1 MKQIRITVF
10 STICFLLGRHNVTDL
25 FLIATGKMTA
35 VRSVQE
41 IASPQSNNMK
51 KLLLILSVVAAPAA
65 AQTQNPSPAIPE
77 IATTGRGEV
86 HVAPDKAILNVGIET
101 RSGSAN
107 AAVGDNAARLLKTI
121 ASLRSAGV
129 DSAQITT
136 GGYSLYPDYEKN
148 KQIGFIARNNLRV
161 EALRITEVGKLIDA
175 ALSGGATQVS
185 NIQFVRADS
194 KEARRTALALAV
206 ADARRDAEVLAQ
218 AAGGTLG
225 KLIYLTSGLPSQPI
239 VSAQLE
245 SVVISGTTSGGYP
258 QTPVIPGDLTIAA
271 VASARW
277 QFLPGQSGK

>member
-1 MKQIRITVF
+1 MKR
-10 STICFLLGRHNVTDL
+10 
-25 FLIATGKMTA
+25 
-35 VRSVQE
+35 
-41 IASPQSNNMK
+41 
-51 KLLLILSVVAAPAA
+51 LILTLSFAAAPVA
-65 AQTQNPSPAIPE
+65 AQTQTASPNAPE

-107 AAVGDNAARLLKTI
+107 AAVGDNASRVVKTI
-121 ASLRSAGV
+121 ASLRAAGV

-161 EALRITEVGKLIDA
+161 EVLRIADVGKLIDA

-185 NIQFVRADS
+185 SVQFTRADS
-194 KEARRTALALAV
+194 KEVIRTALALAV
-206 ADARRDAEVLAQ
+206 AETRRGAEVLAQ
-218 AAGGTLG
+218 AAGGSLG
-225 KLIYLTSGLPSQPI
+225 KLIYLTSGLPAQPMM
-239 VSAQLE
+239 SSQLE
-245 SVVISGTTSGGYP
+245 SVVMTGSSGYP

-277 QFLPGQSGK
+277 QFIPAQSGR

>member
-1 MKQIRITVF
+1 MKT
-10 STICFLLGRHNVTDL
+10 
-25 FLIATGKMTA
+25 
-35 VRSVQE
+35 
-41 IASPQSNNMK
+41 
-51 KLLLILSVVAAPAA
+51 LLLILGVAAAPIS
-65 AQTQNPSPAIPE
+65 AQTRTDFPSIPE

-86 HVAPDKAILNVGIET
+86 HVTPDKAILNVGIET

-107 AAVGDNAARLLKTI
+107 AAVGDNAARVLKTI
-121 ASLRSAGV
+121 ASLRAAGV
-129 DSAQITT
+129 DSARITT

-148 KQIGFIARNNLRV
+148 RQVGFIARNNLRV
-161 EALRITEVGKLIDA
+161 EVVRVADVGKLLDA

-206 ADARRDAEVLAQ
+206 AEAKRDAEILAQ

-225 KLIYLTSGLPSQPI
+225 KLVYLTSGLSQQPM
-239 VSAQLE
+239 VAQLNE
-245 SVVISGTTSGGYP
+245 VVMTGMASSYP

-277 QFLPGQSGK
+277 QFLPQQAP

>member
-1 MKQIRITVF
+1 M
-10 STICFLLGRHNVTDL
+10 N
-25 FLIATGKMTA
+25 
-35 VRSVQE
+35 
-41 IASPQSNNMK
+41 
-51 KLLLILSVVAAPAA
+51 KLLLILSLAAAPVSG
-65 AQTQNPSPAIPE
+65 QTQNASPSIPE
-77 IATTGRGEV
+77 IATSGRGEV
-86 HVAPDKAILNVGIET
+86 HVTPDKAVLNVGIET

-107 AAVGDNAARLLKTI
+107 AAVGENAARVLKTI

-129 DSAQITT
+129 DSAHITT

-148 KQIGFIARNNLRV
+148 RQVGFIARNNLRV
-161 EALRITEVGKLIDA
+161 EVLRITDVGKLIDA

-206 ADARRDAEVLAQ
+206 ADARRDAEILAQ

-225 KLIYLTSGLPSQPI
+225 RLIYLTSGLSPQPM
-239 VSAQLE
+239 VTQLE
-245 SVVISGTTSGGYP
+245 SVVLTGTASGYP

-277 QFLPGQSGK
+277 QFLPQQAP

>member
-1 MKQIRITVF
+1 MKHI
-10 STICFLLGRHNVTDL
+10 
-25 FLIATGKMTA
+25 
-35 VRSVQE
+35 
-41 IASPQSNNMK
+41 
-51 KLLLILSVVAAPAA
+51 LLILSFATAPAA
-65 AQTQNPSPAIPE
+65 AQTQNTSPGIPE

-101 RSGSAN
+101 RSGLAN
-107 AAVGDNAARLLKTI
+107 SAVGENAARLLKTI

-129 DSAQITT
+129 DSAQVTT

-148 KQIGFIARNNLRV
+148 RQIGFIARNNLRV
-161 EALRITEVGKLIDA
+161 EVLRITDVGKLIDA

-194 KEARRTALALAV
+194 KDARRTALALAV

-225 KLIYLTSGLPSQPI
+225 RLVYLTSGLSPQPI
-239 VSAQLE
+239 VTQLE
-245 SVVISGTTSGGYP
+245 NVVTTAMQSGYP
-258 QTPVIPGDLTIAA
+258 QTPVIPGELTITA

-277 QFLPGQSGK
+277 QFLPRQAP